1 MSENLVEKGQE
12 STGEDSRLSIKLMW
26 VFAAGF
32 ILVFL
37 GVLVIIVAAAFWGNG
52 SASSGIIIFVGPFP
66 IVFGAGPDAIW
77 MVLIGIIL
85 SIISVVVFVVMRR
98 KING

>member
-1 MSENLVEKGQE
+1 
-12 STGEDSRLSIKLMW
+12 MW
-26 VFAAGF
+26 IFVAGF
-32 ILVFL
+32 VLVFL
-37 GVLVIIVAAAFWGNG
+37 GVLVIMVAAAFGSTG

-77 MVLIGIIL
+77 LILIGIFL
-85 SIISVVVFVVMRR
+85 SIVSVVVFVVMRR